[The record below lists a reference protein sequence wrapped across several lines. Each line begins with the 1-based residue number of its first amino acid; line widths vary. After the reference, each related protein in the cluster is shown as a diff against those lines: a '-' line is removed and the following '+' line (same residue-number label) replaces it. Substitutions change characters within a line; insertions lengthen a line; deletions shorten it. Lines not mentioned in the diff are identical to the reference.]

1 MIPKI
6 RYTNNNPHIIRVNG
20 SNQLLVRND
29 ESSWTP
35 SQLGVAL
42 GMWFDASDTGTIT
55 LNGSN
60 VSGWNDKSGNNRHVS
75 QAIASAQPTYQTNN
89 LNGLA
94 GISSAGS
101 PIRLESASNISWN
114 FDIGSFASV
123 CSFGGANSWEALF
136 ILDGRQTAAQFFFFR
151 RRETAALADLWR
163 QTPLNSSAAVY
174 TGRYNRSV
182 AVNGSTNGTYYS
194 SALLSTFTTSSTIS
208 RLTILGP
215 SNVLVGTIN
224 ELIVLNSY
232 ISDTNREKLEGYL
245 AHKWGLT
252 NNLPSNHPYKNNTP
266 TI

>member
-1 MIPKI
+1 MKHKI
-6 RYTNNNPHIIRVNG
+6 LYTNNAARISRINN
-20 SNQLLVRND
+20 SNVLRTD
-29 ESSWTP
+29 KTKTWTP
-35 SQLGVAL
+35 TQLGVGL
-42 GMWFDASDTGTIT
+42 GFWVDASDTSTIT

-75 QAIASAQPTYQTNN
+75 QTIASAQPTYQSNN

-94 GISSAGS
+94 GISSTGN

-114 FDIGSFASV
+114 FDVGSFAAV
-123 CSFGGANSWEALF
+123 CSFEAGNYFEMLF
-136 ILDGRQTAAQFFFFR
+136 QVDGRQTTAQFFFFR
-151 RRETAALADLWR
+151 RREANNFADLWR
-163 QTPLNSSAAVY
+163 QTPLNSGATVY
-174 TGRYNRSV
+174 TGRYNRNT

-194 SALLSTFTTSSTIS
+194 SNLVSTFTTSSTIS
-208 RLTILGP
+208 KLTVLGP
-215 SNVLVGTIN
+215 SNPFVGAIN

>member
-6 RYTNNNPHIIRVNG
+6 RYANNNAHIIRVNG

-35 SQLGVAL
+35 NQLGSAL
-42 GMWFDASDTGTIT
+42 GLWFDASDTGTIT

-75 QAIASAQPTYQTNN
+75 QAIASYQPTYQTNN

-101 PIRLESASNISWN
+101 TIRLESASNISWN

-123 CSFGGANSWEALF
+123 CSFEATNNYEALF
-136 ILDGRQTAAQFFFFR
+136 MLDGRQSPAQFFFFR
-151 RRETAALADLWR
+151 RNVSTAFGEPYR
-163 QTPLNSSAAVY
+163 TTPISSGATVY
-174 TGRYNRSV
+174 AGRYNRNV

-208 RLTILGP
+208 KLTVLGP
-215 SNVLVGTIN
+215 SNPFVGAIN

-232 ISDTNREKLEGYL
+232 ISDSDREKLEGYL